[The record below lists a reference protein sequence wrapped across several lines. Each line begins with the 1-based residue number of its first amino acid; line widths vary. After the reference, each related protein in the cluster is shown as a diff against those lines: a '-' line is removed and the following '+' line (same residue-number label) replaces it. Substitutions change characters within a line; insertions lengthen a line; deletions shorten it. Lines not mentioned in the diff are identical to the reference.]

1 MSFCAWS
8 CFCLQPWETEGTK
21 DWPAVQEKGA
31 SSSTEAKVAQLKA
44 ALQKAKQDVVRQLQ
58 EYQELMMVR
67 LGLDFEITIYRK
79 LLEGQESRSG
89 WVVLQIWLW

>member
-8 CFCLQPWETEGTK
+8 CFCLQPWELEGAK

-31 SSSTEAKVAQLKA
+31 SSSAEAKVAQLKA

-58 EYQELMMVR
+58 EYQELMIIR
-67 LGLDFEITIYRK
+67 LGLDFEIAIYRK

-89 WVVLQIWLW
+89 WVVLQIWLQ